1 MLHHARHCSL
11 VSGDQQQTNARARPP
26 AVSTMADMSG
36 APAVSTMAD
45 MSGAAAGESDLGR
58 VERRIRK
65 IDDDLNSLEA
75 MQAQHAPPHAPGRVR
90 AVPPLT

>member
-1 MLHHARHCSL
+1 
-11 VSGDQQQTNARARPP
+11 
-26 AVSTMADMSG
+26 MADMSG

-45 MSGAAAGESDLGR
+45 TSGAAAGESDLER

-75 MQAQHAPPHAPGRVR
+75 MQAQHVRTAPAAPGRVR